1 MKIAR
6 FIILCSLIS
15 LSVTQ
20 IKAQDYNI
28 GIRAGLNFG
37 EYLGPQL
44 PDVEKFSLS
53 SGFHFGINFSYNLS
67 EAIAV
72 RGEVLYN
79 QNGTKYSYAGDGWYR
94 FNTGVVEST
103 CRLSQ
108 KAYTPINEVIRDRSD
123 IDLDIS
129 SGGVALPISFHFRT
143 FEKFEVFGGAYVN
156 FIFSSIGTGEWKFG
170 PDFQVG
176 EQGPEHA
183 FIQGQFHNYRSDE
196 PRDASSRNFSS
207 PITLRAN
214 GICAEIRSPVGAYT
228 LETEDTYR
236 GNRIRSLDYG
246 FLAGFSYYLNRG
258 LYLSLRADLGMRDMT
273 NNNAEYSYAEI
284 NDDGTFIYSDD
295 FDRNFTIGL
304 SIGFKF

>member
-1 MKIAR
+1 MRFGK
-6 FIILCSLIS
+6 FIIFVTLVFA
-15 LSVTQ
+15 SVSQ
-20 IKAQDYNI
+20 IKAQEYNI

-37 EYLGPQL
+37 EYLGPEI
-44 PDVEKFSLS
+44 PDVEKFSVS

-67 EAIAV
+67 DLLAV
-72 RGEVLYN
+72 RGEILYN
-79 QNGTKYSYAGDGWYR
+79 QNGTKYAYTGDGWYKFTR
-94 FNTGVVEST
+94 GVIDNPSGIP
-103 CRLSQ
+103 SI
-108 KAYTPINEVIRDRSD
+108 YTINEVVKDRTA

-129 SGGVALPISFHFRT
+129 SGGVALPISLHIKT
-143 FEKFEVFGGAYVN
+143 MEKWEFFAGTYVN
-156 FIFSSIGTGEWKFG
+156 FIFSSIGTGNWKFG
-170 PDFQVG
+170 PEFEVG
-176 EQGPEHA
+176 TTPPEHA

-196 PRDASSRNFSS
+196 LGDINGTNFTQ

-214 GICAEIRSPVGAYT
+214 GVKAQIQSLVGAYS
-228 LETEDTYR
+228 LDIQDN

-246 FLAGFSYYLNRG
+246 FLGGFSYYLNRG

-273 NNNAEYSYAEI
+273 NNSAEYSYAEI